1 MAKIDCSVD
10 SCNYWGKGNICSAD
24 AIMVKQNSAGQSN
37 NYNVEIGSMGAMNS
51 LTSTETQCETF
62 KPKSQQSRAGSQS
75 DQYNTEIGSMRETG
89 SGGSQY
95 GKDKS
100 KCQQNQAGQSNQYDT
115 DYGTTGTAESQNQTK
130 TPGKTSK
137 SKSPS

>member
-75 DQYNTEIGSMRETG
+75 
-89 SGGSQY
+89 
-95 GKDKS
+95 
-100 KCQQNQAGQSNQYDT
+100 NQYDT
-115 DYGTTGTAESQNQTK
+115 EYGMTGTAESQNQTK